1 MIDFSHEHRCRVS
14 AKTLIESARAAIG
27 TCHYDRLTGEDFY
40 HAHALLQGA
49 EDLLDFPPR
58 KIGTNFERFSR
69 ADLAY
74 EEYKKTDEGVANGG
88 DPMKFAY
95 WLYAKPIEDAGKGA
109 GDGK

>member
-40 HAHALLQGA
+40 RAHALLQGA
-49 EDLLDFPPR
+49 EDLLDFKQR
-58 KIGTNFERFSR
+58 DVKTNFERFSR
-69 ADLAY
+69 VDLAY
-74 EEYKKTDEGVANGG
+74 EAYKKTKEGITNNG

-95 WLYAKPIEDAGKGA
+95 WLYSEPFEDEVKGET
-109 GDGK
+109 K

>member
-27 TCHYDRLTGEDFY
+27 TFHYDRLTSDDFY
-40 HAHALLQGA
+40 RAHALLQGA

-58 KIGTNFERFSR
+58 KIQTNFEKFSQ

-74 EEYKKTDEGVANGG
+74 DAYKKTDEGVSNGG
-88 DPMKFAY
+88 DPIKFAY
-95 WLYAKPIEDAGKGA
+95 WLYSKPFEGTEKGES
-109 GDGK
+109 K